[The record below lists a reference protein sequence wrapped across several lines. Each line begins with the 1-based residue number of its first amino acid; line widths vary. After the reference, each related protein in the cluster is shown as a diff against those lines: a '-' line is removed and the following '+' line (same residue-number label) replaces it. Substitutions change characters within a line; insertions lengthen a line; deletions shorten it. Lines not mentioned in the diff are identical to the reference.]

1 MIFSIPLTELKGFDA
16 GFTASVTE
24 PASRFSAIV
33 SNIIAVITIFAGLS
47 FLIWFVI
54 GAFTWITSADDAQK
68 LSQAKNQMSS
78 AIVGL
83 VIVIITVPIVYV
95 IGKVFGLDILNA
107 GDLFS
112 KLAPT

>member
-1 MIFSIPLTELKGFDA
+1 M
-16 GFTASVTE
+16 
-24 PASRFSAIV
+24 
-33 SNIIAVITIFAGLS
+33 ITIFAGLS

-78 AIVGL
+78 AILGL
-83 VIVIITVPIVYV
+83 IIVILTVPIVYV
-95 IGKVFGLDILNA
+95 IGKIFGLDILNS

-112 KLAPT
+112 KLAPS